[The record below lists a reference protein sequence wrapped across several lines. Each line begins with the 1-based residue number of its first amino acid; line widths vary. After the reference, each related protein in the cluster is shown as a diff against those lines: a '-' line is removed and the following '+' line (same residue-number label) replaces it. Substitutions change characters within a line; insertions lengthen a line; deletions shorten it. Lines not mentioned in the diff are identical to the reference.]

1 MGKTIIEQ
9 YNNDSARIARYQQLI
24 SDFTNAYSAVNQ
36 GKALPQYIQKIIPQM
51 SYTVETYEHNYG
63 VRFESFSYQEYAAF
77 YEKAIIGSS
86 SSVVIN
92 RNKLTLLSCYLDY
105 LVLQNILTTAQVTNH
120 PFHQLFKDSPSDS
133 RNGSQKP
140 SMTTVANPG
149 KPTLQQSL
157 DVYSQQMLFSEEEF
171 ESLMDAI
178 FHNRDQDFMPRA
190 VYTLAWCGVKVKD
203 IALIKKADVDLTR
216 RVIYATEQ
224 NHLTRNIVIPSS
236 FCLINLENAM
246 TATSILVS
254 YRDGIREA
262 PFFGRDGYVIR
273 GLKGANKAEKPDPDA
288 NGYYIVNNINRIYS
302 LRREKLPENNPFKNK
317 KVLVSSC
324 YKSGQFLRLF
334 KTEQPIEKLWGV
346 YSNDFVYSY
355 RKWLS
360 YKQLNLK

>member
-1 MGKTIIEQ
+1 
-9 YNNDSARIARYQQLI
+9 
-24 SDFTNAYSAVNQ
+24 
-36 GKALPQYIQKIIPQM
+36 
-51 SYTVETYEHNYG
+51 
-63 VRFESFSYQEYAAF
+63 
-77 YEKAIIGSS
+77 
-86 SSVVIN
+86 
-92 RNKLTLLSCYLDY
+92 
-105 LVLQNILTTAQVTNH
+105 
-120 PFHQLFKDSPSDS
+120 
-133 RNGSQKP
+133 
-140 SMTTVANPG
+140 
-149 KPTLQQSL
+149 
-157 DVYSQQMLFSEEEF
+157 
-171 ESLMDAI
+171 
-178 FHNRDQDFMPRA
+178 MPRA

-246 TATSILVS
+246 TAASILVS

>member
-1 MGKTIIEQ
+1 MGKTIIER

-120 PFHQLFKDSPSDS
+120 PFYQLFKDSPSDS
-133 RNGSQKP
+133 MNGSQKP
-140 SMTTVANPG
+140 SLTAVANPG

-178 FHNRDQDFMPRA
+178 FHNRDQDYMPRA

-273 GLKGANKAEKPDPDA
+273 GLKGANKSEKPDPDA

-334 KTEQPIEKLWGV
+334 KTEQPIEKLWGI

>member
-1 MGKTIIEQ
+1 MGKTIIER

-24 SDFTNAYSAVNQ
+24 SDFTNAYSAVNH
-36 GKALPQYIQKIIPQM
+36 GKAIPQYIQKIIPQM

-77 YEKAIIGSS
+77 YEKAIVGSS

-105 LVLQNILTTAQVTNH
+105 LASQNILTTAQVTNH
-120 PFHQLFKDSPSDS
+120 PFYQLFKDSPSDS
-133 RNGSQKP
+133 MNGSQKP
-140 SMTTVANPG
+140 SLTTVANLG
-149 KPTLQQSL
+149 EPTLQQSL
-157 DVYSQQMLFSEEEF
+157 DVYSQQMLFSEKEF

-178 FHNRDQDFMPRA
+178 FHNRDQDYMPRA
-190 VYTLAWCGVKVKD
+190 IYTLAWCGVKVKD
-203 IALIKKADVDLTR
+203 IALIKKADVDLAR

-224 NHLTRNIVIPSS
+224 NHLARDIVIPSS
-236 FCLINLENAM
+236 FCLTNLENAM
-246 TATSILVS
+246 TAASILVS
-254 YRDGIREA
+254 CRDGMREA

-273 GLKGANKAEKPDPDA
+273 GLKGSSKAEKPDPDA